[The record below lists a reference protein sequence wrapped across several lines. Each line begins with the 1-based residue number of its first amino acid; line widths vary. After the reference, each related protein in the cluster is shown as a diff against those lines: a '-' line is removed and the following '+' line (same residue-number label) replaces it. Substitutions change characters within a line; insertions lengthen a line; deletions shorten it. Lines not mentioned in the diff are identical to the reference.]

1 VNEEAL
7 MNASI
12 LIGML
17 GTVGAYLLVKS
28 IWQAFKGESVH
39 SPGPGSEAPTPTV
52 ERGPRQW
59 FLVRSKTGAVMVV
72 QALGETPKTI
82 AGPFQTK
89 EEAYAAKE
97 S

>member
-1 VNEEAL
+1 

-12 LIGML
+12 LIGMV
-17 GTVGAYLLVKS
+17 GAVGAYLFVKS
-28 IWQAFKGESVH
+28 IWRAFAGESVV
-39 SPGPGSEAPTPTV
+39 SPGPKIEAPTPAV
-52 ERGPRQW
+52 ERGPKQW
-59 FLVRSKTGAVMVV
+59 FLVRSKKGAVMVV

-89 EEAYAAKE
+89 DEAYSAKE

>member
-1 VNEEAL
+1 

-17 GTVGAYLLVKS
+17 GTVGAYLLLKS
-28 IWQAFKGESVH
+28 IWRALEGESVL
-39 SPGPGSEAPTPTV
+39 SPGPKSESPTPAV
-52 ERGPRQW
+52 ERGPKQW
-59 FLVRSKTGAVMVV
+59 FLVRSKKGAVMVV

-89 EEAYAAKE
+89 DEAYAAKE

>member
-1 VNEEAL
+1 

-28 IWQAFKGESVH
+28 IWRTLGGESVL
-39 SPGPGSEAPTPTV
+39 SPRPKSESPTPTR
-52 ERGPRQW
+52 ERGPKQW
-59 FLVRSKTGAVMVV
+59 FLVRSKKGAVMVV
-72 QALGETPKTI
+72 QALRETPKTI

-89 EEAYAAKE
+89 DEAYAAKD

>member
-1 VNEEAL
+1 

-17 GTVGAYLLVKS
+17 GTVGAYLLVTS
-28 IWQAFKGESVH
+28 IWRALGGKSVPLP
-39 SPGPGSEAPTPTV
+39 SLESEAPAPAV
-52 ERGPRQW
+52 ERGPKQW
-59 FLVRSKTGAVMVV
+59 FLVRSKKGAVMVV
-72 QALGETPKTI
+72 QALGETPKTV

-89 EEAYAAKE
+89 DEAYAAKE